1 MLILALAKPSI
12 MIGKS
17 LMAATTR
24 PLILSILAE
33 GESYGY
39 AIIQRIKQLS
49 DGNLIWA
56 DGMLYPV
63 LHKLEKEKLISSRW
77 HVSEGKKMR
86 KYYSIT
92 TNGLEAL
99 ETERKHWQFA
109 HTIMSRVLK
118 FEN

>member
-1 MLILALAKPSI
+1 

-39 AIIQRIKQLS
+39 AIIQQVKKIS
-49 DGNLIWA
+49 GDNLVWA

-63 LHKLEKEKLISSRW
+63 LHKLEKEKLITSRW
-77 HVSEGKKMR
+77 HVSDGKKMR
-86 KYYSIT
+86 KYYAIT
-92 TNGLEAL
+92 TEGLQAL

-109 HTIMSRVLK
+109 HSIMSKVLK
-118 FEN
+118 LDNSL

>member
-1 MLILALAKPSI
+1 

-39 AIIQRIKQLS
+39 AIIQQVKQIS
-49 DGNLIWA
+49 DGNLVWA

-63 LHKLEKEKLISSRW
+63 LHKMEKEKLITSRW
-77 HVSEGKKMR
+77 HMSEGKKMR
-86 KYYSIT
+86 KYYAIT
-92 TNGLEAL
+92 KVGLEAL
-99 ETERKHWQFA
+99 QTEREHWQFA
-109 HTIMSRVLK
+109 HSIISKALK
-118 FEN
+118 FE

>member
-1 MLILALAKPSI
+1 

-39 AIIQRIKQLS
+39 AIIQRVKQLS
-49 DGNLIWA
+49 EGNLKWA

-63 LHKLEKEKLISSRW
+63 LHKLEKEKLITSRW
-77 HVSEGKKMR
+77 HMSDGKKMR

-92 TNGLEAL
+92 KQGLQAL
-99 ETERKHWQFA
+99 DTEREHWQFA
-109 HTIMSRVLK
+109 HAIMSKVLK
-118 FEN
+118 LDSNI

>member
-1 MLILALAKPSI
+1 

-39 AIIQRIKQLS
+39 AIIQRVKQLS
-49 DGNLIWA
+49 DGNLRWS

-63 LHKLEKEKLISSRW
+63 LHKLEKEQLIASRW
-77 HVSEGKKMR
+77 HVSEGNKMR

-92 TNGLEAL
+92 PGGESAL
-99 ETERKHWQFA
+99 EKEKERWLFA
-109 HTIMSRVLK
+109 HSMMSKVL
-118 FEN
+118 NLDNSP

>member
-1 MLILALAKPSI
+1 

-24 PLILSILAE
+24 PLILSILAQ

-39 AIIQRIKQLS
+39 AIIQQVKQLS
-49 DGNLIWA
+49 EGHLVWS

-77 HVSEGKKMR
+77 HMSDGKKMR
-86 KYYSIT
+86 KYYAIT
-92 TNGLEAL
+92 KDGLAAL
-99 ETERKHWQFA
+99 DTERKHWKFA
-109 HTIMSRVLK
+109 HAIMAKVLK
-118 FEN
+118 IETGL